1 MQKNPGLTML
11 IERDGR
17 TVARRLQKVRLT
29 VVEGPDLGSSF
40 EAAQDEIRVGS
51 SDENDLALRDPAVS
65 RRHVSLRLTAEGIRV
80 RDLGSTNGVHL
91 GDMRVHDCVVPGS
104 VDLTLGATKI
114 RVEALGE
121 TVEKDISAAIRFGR
135 LVGAS
140 ATMREV
146 FAVLE
151 RVAASELTVLVEG
164 EPGTGKELV
173 ADAIHRH
180 SARKGAAFTVVDC
193 AAIPKDQLEVELF
206 GVVGKRDGLFQ
217 RSEGGTIFLAEVTE
231 LPGDVQAKLLRAID
245 TRHVRP
251 VGAPAPVPV
260 DVRIIAS
267 TCRNLPREV
276 KENRFR
282 QDLYY
287 RLAAVVV
294 KLPPLRSR
302 LEDVPL
308 LIETAAED
316 INRHRAA
323 QGLPSLPG
331 LDKRAMDLLLQYDF
345 PGNVRELRNLVERF
359 SVFGPDPNALQNGDG
374 LMAARAGGWEIRT
387 DLPFHDAKE
396 IWTDIF
402 EKTYLTKLLQTHG
415 NNVSAAART
424 SGIDRRH
431 LQRLMVKHD
440 LRERREDD

>member
-1 MQKNPGLTML
+1 MQKNPGLTQL
-11 IERDGR
+11 IEREGR
-17 TVARRLQKVRLT
+17 TVARRLRKVRLT
-29 VVEGPDLGSSF
+29 VLDGSEKGTVF

-51 SDENDLALRDPAVS
+51 SDDNDLSLRDPSVS
-65 RRHVSLRLTAEGIRV
+65 RRHLSLRLTADGIRV
-80 RDLGSTNGVHL
+80 RDLGSTNGVFL
-91 GDMRVHDCVVPGS
+91 GDLRVHDCVVGPA
-104 VDLTLGATKI
+104 VDLLVGNTRV
-114 RVEALGE
+114 RVEAMGE
-121 TVEKDISAAIRFGR
+121 SVEKDISAAIRFGR

-151 RVAASELTVLVEG
+151 RVAPSDLTVLIEG

-173 ADAIHRH
+173 ADALHRS
-180 SARKGAAFTVVDC
+180 SARRGSAYTVFDC
-193 AAIPKDQLEVELF
+193 AAVPKDQIEVELF
-206 GVVGKRDGLFQ
+206 GIAGKREGQFQ
-217 RSEGGTIFLAEVTE
+217 RSDGGTLFLAEVSE

-245 TRHVRP
+245 TKHIRP
-251 VGAPAPVPV
+251 VGAAAPVPV
-260 DVRIIAS
+260 DVRLLAS

-323 QGLPSLPG
+323 QGLAPLPG
-331 LDKRAMDLLLQYDF
+331 LDKRAMDLLMQYDF

-359 SVFGPDPNALQNGDG
+359 STFGPDPSALQNPEGV
-374 LMAARAGGWEIRT
+374 MNRAGAWEIRT

-402 EKTYLTKLLQTHG
+402 EKAYLTRLLQTHG

-440 LRERREDD
+440 LRERRDDD

>member
-1 MQKNPGLTML
+1 MQKNPGLTQL
-11 IERDGR
+11 IEREGR
-17 TVARRLQKVRLT
+17 TVARRLRKVRLSVLDGADQGVT
-29 VVEGPDLGSSF
+29 F

-51 SDENDLALRDPAVS
+51 SDDNDLVLRDPSVS
-65 RRHVSLRLTAEGIRV
+65 RRHLSLRLTADGIRV
-80 RDLGSTNGVHL
+80 RDLGSTNGVFL
-91 GDMRVHDCVVPGS
+91 NDMRVHDAVVGGG
-104 VDLTLGATKI
+104 VELLVGATRV

-151 RVAASELTVLVEG
+151 RVAPSDLTVLIEG

-173 ADAIHRH
+173 ADALHRH
-180 SARKGAAFTVVDC
+180 SARKGGAFTVFDC
-193 AAIPKDQLEVELF
+193 AAVPKDQIEVELF
-206 GVVGKRDGLFQ
+206 GVVGKREGQFQ
-217 RSEGGTIFLAEVTE
+217 RSDGGTLFLAEVSE
-231 LPGDVQAKLLRAID
+231 LPGDVQAKLLRALD
-245 TRHVRP
+245 TKHIRP
-251 VGAPAPVPV
+251 VGSPAPVPV
-260 DVRIIAS
+260 DVRVVAS

-302 LEDVPL
+302 LEDVSL

-323 QGLPSLPG
+323 QGLAALPG
-331 LDKRAMDLLLQYDF
+331 LDKRATDLLLQYDF

-359 SVFGPDPNALQNGDG
+359 SVFGPDPNALQNPEGV
-374 LMAARAGGWEIRT
+374 MSRAGGWEIRT

-402 EKTYLTKLLQTHG
+402 EKAYLTKLLQTHG
-415 NNVSAAART
+415 HNVSAAART

-440 LRERREDD
+440 LRERRDDD

>member
-1 MQKNPGLTML
+1 
-11 IERDGR
+11 
-17 TVARRLQKVRLT
+17 V
-29 VVEGPDLGSSF
+29 
-40 EAAQDEIRVGS
+40 
-51 SDENDLALRDPAVS
+51 
-65 RRHVSLRLTAEGIRV
+65 
-80 RDLGSTNGVHL
+80 
-91 GDMRVHDCVVPGS
+91 
-104 VDLTLGATKI
+104 GAT
-114 RVEALGE
+114 
-121 TVEKDISAAIRFGR
+121 
-135 LVGAS
+135 
-140 ATMREV
+140 
-146 FAVLE
+146 
-151 RVAASELTVLVEG
+151 
-164 EPGTGKELV
+164 
-173 ADAIHRH
+173 
-180 SARKGAAFTVVDC
+180 
-193 AAIPKDQLEVELF
+193 
-206 GVVGKRDGLFQ
+206 
-217 RSEGGTIFLAEVTE
+217 
-231 LPGDVQAKLLRAID
+231 
-245 TRHVRP
+245 
-251 VGAPAPVPV
+251 APVPV
-260 DVRIIAS
+260 DVRVIAS

-308 LIETAAED
+308 LIETSAED

-323 QGLPSLPG
+323 QGLPALPG
-331 LDKRAMDLLLQYDF
+331 LDKRATDLLLQYDF

-359 SVFGPDPNALQNGDG
+359 STFGPDPNALQSGDG
-374 LMAARAGGWEIRT
+374 LLAARAGGWEIRT

-440 LRERREDD
+440 LRERRDDD